1 MEAAD
6 LRNKIL
12 DDLDTSL
19 DGDYDSEVVNSY
31 ELERLG
37 YASML
42 VTIDGVT
49 FVVTVAK
56 I

>member
-1 MEAAD
+1 MEATD

-19 DGDYDSEVVNSY
+19 DGDYASDAVDNW

-37 YASML
+37 DAAMR
-42 VTIDGVT
+42 VTIDGAT

-56 I
+56 V